1 MRSASHVLRR
11 SHAFRRQWLAP
22 AAVGIATVLAVAA
35 CSSSAASTS
44 SASASSAGAG
54 PTSSSSGAASTTSQ
68 ILPENSS
75 LAALVPAQF
84 KNRTLIFG
92 AGQADPWTIEATNG
106 TFTGLVPDL
115 FQQIDSILGITVKF
129 QAADAADGITGV
141 QSGRFDIVGPNGDFV
156 QRQQIVDLTDFAQ
169 DISSVLVSASG
180 SFDPT
185 TTADLCGSTLALE
198 AGTATPA
205 IVAAIS
211 NQCTA
216 AGKQPVK
223 PLSFPNQ
230 PAMDLA
236 VSSGR
241 ADGSLTAGA
250 NNEIAAA
257 QSNGEFKNVL
267 VAGIASFPSASAIFG
282 FATKK
287 GSGLAAALAG
297 ALREIYAKGLYTKI
311 FDEWH
316 LPTSTI
322 TAGQIKMD
330 GSTQQES

>member
-1 MRSASHVLRR
+1 MRSYFYAL
-11 SHAFRRQWLAP
+11 RRQWLIP
-22 AAVGIATVLAVAA
+22 AAVGVATALAITA

-44 SASASSAGAG
+44 HSSAQ
-54 PTSSSSGAASTTSQ
+54 SSSGAGSTAAQ

-84 KNRTLIFG
+84 KNTTLIYG

-106 TFTGLVPDL
+106 TFTGLIPDL

-169 DISSVLVSASG
+169 DVSSVLVSASG

-198 AGTATPA
+198 AGTATPN

-211 NQCTA
+211 KQCTA

-223 PLSFPNQ
+223 SLSFPNQ

-257 QSNGEFKNVL
+257 QSNGEFKNTV

-287 GSGLAAALAG
+287 GSGLATALAA

-322 TAGQIKMD
+322 TAGQIKVD
-330 GSTQQES
+330 GSKQQES

>member
-1 MRSASHVLRR
+1 VRSTSHARR
-11 SHAFRRQWLAP
+11 PPHAFRQGWLIP
-22 AAVGIATVLAVAA
+22 AAAGVATALAITA
-35 CSSSAASTS
+35 CSSSAGS
-44 SASASSAGAG
+44 SSAGTSSTS
-54 PTSSSSGAASTTSQ
+54 PTSGNSGAASTASQ
-68 ILPENSS
+68 LLPENSS

-84 KNRTLIFG
+84 KNTTLIYG
-92 AGQADPWTIEATNG
+92 AGQASPWTIEATNG

-129 QAADAADGITGV
+129 QPADAADGITGV

-156 QRQQIVDLTDFAQ
+156 QRQQIVDFTDFAQ
-169 DISSVLVSASG
+169 DVSSVLVPASG

-198 AGTATPA
+198 AGTATPD

-211 NQCTA
+211 KQCTA

-223 PLSFPNQ
+223 SLSFPNQ

-257 QSNGEFKNVL
+257 QSNGEFKNTV
-267 VAGIASFPSASAIFG
+267 VAGIASFPSASATFG

-287 GSGLAAALAG
+287 GSGLAAALAA

-322 TAGQIKMD
+322 TAAQITVD
-330 GSTQQES
+330 GSKQQES